1 MTAHKGAC
9 RAAAFSTD
17 GSLFATGSEDSS
29 IKILDVEKI
38 MSRSETDIA
47 EGAADGQHPVIRTLY
62 DHIAVSS

>member
-1 MTAHKGAC
+1 MEHEADVVPSTPDASKYETIYVTAHKGAC

-38 MSRSETDIA
+38 MGR
-47 EGAADGQHPVIRTLY
+47 
-62 DHIAVSS
+62 